1 LKFTASASLFTDGC
15 FTMAE
20 GDCESRMP
28 KKQDGRNVIVCRIH
42 EQTGRCRSS
51 QDSHRLPMDAGL

>member
-1 LKFTASASLFTDGC
+1 LKFTASASLFADGC

-28 KKQDGRNVIVCRIH
+28 KKQDGRNVTVCRIH
-42 EQTGRCRSS
+42 EQQAAAGV
-51 QDSHRLPMDAGL
+51 HRIPIVSRWTLD